1 MTVMMTDKDLALEFA
16 LRATRAIQQR
26 DVAIAALR
34 RLVGCPD
41 VNLDELSPETLK
53 AVDQANEA
61 IREATRV

>member
-1 MTVMMTDKDLALEFA
+1 MTAMMTDKEMALDLA

-26 DVAIAALR
+26 NVAIAALK

-41 VNLDELSPETLK
+41 VNLDELSPETIK

-61 IREATRV
+61 IREASRV